1 MYDAILARKLRLA
14 VVTNVFDQGLLDEG
28 AARELL
34 ARPLSPGDSSTI
46 YDDSALLG
54 DPDGLEKIANS
65 APEPVADGATPTG
78 DQPVQH
84 PTQPL
89 QLLRPDIYRAADR
102 QHCYGGIAGNFSYY
116 RLHACHLPCLRGL
129 VIACPSH

>member
-14 VVTNVFDQGLLDEG
+14 VVTNVFDQNLLDEE

-34 ARPLSPGDSSTI
+34 AQPLSPGDNSTI

-65 APEPVADGATPTG
+65 AREPVADGAEKEERNG
-78 DQPVQH
+78 
-84 PTQPL
+84 
-89 QLLRPDIYRAADR
+89 
-102 QHCYGGIAGNFSYY
+102 C
-116 RLHACHLPCLRGL
+116 
-129 VIACPSH
+129 